1 MKTSLQTEPQNGD
14 PLKTNIHLYSASTAA
29 VVIKDK
35 SGLERRRWAGSR
47 NGQISAELAPNK
59 KIGAVDVGAKGTAG
73 GKVRRGKKGSSNPE
87 TDERALSY
95 LPVGKK
101 KDPRL
106 ISLPLGGGP
115 NWGGK
120 TKTGEDRGTEG
131 VEGSFFFEKG
141 EEGGIYGEGK
151 PLKQPDTKAN
161 PRFISCCEMA
171 WDFSPQPCC
180 YESSGSKDTRTLL

>member
-1 MKTSLQTEPQNGD
+1 M
-14 PLKTNIHLYSASTAA
+14 HLYNASKAAAA
-29 VVIKDK
+29 VLKDQ
-35 SGLERRRWAGSR
+35 SGLERRWAGSR

-59 KIGAVDVGAKGTAG
+59 KIGAKGTAS

-95 LPVGKK
+95 LPIGKK
-101 KDPRL
+101 KDLRL

-141 EEGGIYGEGK
+141 EERGIYGEGK
-151 PLKQPDTKAN
+151 PLKQPDPKAN